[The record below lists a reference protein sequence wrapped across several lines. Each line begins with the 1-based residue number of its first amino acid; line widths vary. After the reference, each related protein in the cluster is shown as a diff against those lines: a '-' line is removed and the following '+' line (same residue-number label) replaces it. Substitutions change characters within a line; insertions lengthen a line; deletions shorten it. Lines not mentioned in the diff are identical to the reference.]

1 MSDGGP
7 STWSDADF
15 IEYIDIHSRTELA
28 LVANKDVRRFLKL
41 AGREM
46 PSHLEQVAFIGCH
59 HYDIKEMLADARRAL
74 QTKGGHTGTILGDL
88 PPRQ

>member
-7 STWSDADF
+7 STWTDADF
-15 IEYIDIHSRTELA
+15 LEYIDIHSRTELA

-46 PSHLEQVAFIGCH
+46 PSHLEDRAFIGCH
-59 HYDIKEMLADARRAL
+59 YCDIKEMLEDARKAIP
-74 QTKGGHTGTILGDL
+74 KA
-88 PPRQ
+88 